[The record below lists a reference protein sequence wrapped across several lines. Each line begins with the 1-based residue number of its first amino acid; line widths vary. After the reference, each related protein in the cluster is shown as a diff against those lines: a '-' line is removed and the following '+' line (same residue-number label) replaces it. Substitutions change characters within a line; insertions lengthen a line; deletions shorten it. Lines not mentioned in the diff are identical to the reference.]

1 MEITNELL
9 TQFFDVLLPHLN
21 KVQRRVAVGAV
32 SVMLVPGNKTRT
44 ATAAHMRVVTQLS
57 KLREKL

>member
-1 MEITNELL
+1 MEIDNESL

-21 KVQRRVAVGAV
+21 KVQRRVAVGAA

-44 ATAAHMRVVTQLS
+44 ATLVHMRVVT
-57 KLREKL
+57 R